1 MGRIKV
7 NVSNVVSSGN
17 IASNAKS
24 IVSSSRNRINNIK
37 YSVDSR
43 IRSSDNIDG
52 RINSIV
58 SSMSQVE
65 GQISRLRSVVDSCV
79 NDYRNVDNKVK
90 QMAQETAK
98 FPAVKSSKISK
109 NSKTFNLN
117 KDLIKRMIRMNI
129 PMIGIPYSIFM
140 FLNNDGWKNFFSGN
154 LVASKAGSIW
164 FWPGKNEDSF
174 SKIFTGELSASVSPE
189 GGTHENKK
197 GLGEFIE
204 DKTGKK
210 VNVEQQK
217 KDYRQDNKDEKFYE
231 DSTTIFEAKA
241 EAKAEGSVVDLNTSG
256 SNDWAEGSAGVKV
269 LTGEAH
275 AEAAAGLYRFTKDK
289 NGKTVKIFSPSV
301 SAEVGASASVIDAS
315 AEGRIGLGK
324 DKNMLGVYGDA
335 GVKALTAEAKAGASF
350 IPGKQAYA
358 GASAE
363 ADLVKVEGSAGVS
376 VLGTDVGVTAAAK
389 VGVGAHAKVG
399 YTDGKVKVD
408 VGAAVG
414 VGFDLGFEVDV
425 GGTVDAV
432 KGAATNVWNGLTSA
446 WNSIF

>member
-17 IASNAKS
+17 IASNARS
-24 IVSSSRNRINNIK
+24 IVSSSKSRINNIK

-52 RINSIV
+52 RINNIV
-58 SSMSQVE
+58 HSLNQAE

-98 FPAVKSSKISK
+98 FPDVKSS
-109 NSKTFNLN
+109 NSKSKTINLN
-117 KDLIKRMIRMNI
+117 KELIKRLIRMHV
-129 PMIGIPYSIFM
+129 PMMGIPYSIFM
-140 FLNNDGWKNFFSGN
+140 FLNSDGWKNFFSGD
-154 LVASKAGSIW
+154 LIASKEGSVW

-174 SKIFTGELSASVSPE
+174 LKVLTGELLASVTPE
-189 GGTHENKK
+189 YGKHENKK

-210 VNVEQQK
+210 INIKQQE
-217 KDYRQDNKDEKFYE
+217 KDYKQKNKDEKFYE
-231 DSTTIFEAKA
+231 DSTTLLEAKA

-289 NGKTVKIFSPSV
+289 DGKTVKIFSPSV

-376 VLGTDVGVTAAAK
+376 VLGTDIGVTAAAK

-399 YTDGKVKVD
+399 YTDGKVKID

-414 VGFDLGFEVDV
+414 VGFDLGFEVDI

-432 KGAATNVWNGLTSA
+432 KGAATNLWNGLTS
-446 WNSIF
+446 IF